1 MCQEDVLFANPEE
14 LLRYLKDEDVKFV
27 DVRFCDL
34 PGVMQ
39 HFNIPVE
46 SFDDSVVTDG
56 LAFDGSSIR
65 GFQAIHESDMM
76 LLPDVTTAFVDP
88 FRIQKTL
95 ALNFFIHD
103 PFTREAYSRDPRNV
117 AKKAVSAMPVDA
129 RYASA
134 FAATCRGSRL

>member
-1 MCQEDVLFANPEE
+1 MFANPEE

-39 HFNIPVE
+39 HFNMPVE

-76 LLPDVTTAFVDP
+76 LLPDPATV
-88 FRIQKTL
+88 
-95 ALNFFIHD
+95 
-103 PFTREAYSRDPRNV
+103 SPR
-117 AKKAVSAMPVDA
+117 P
-129 RYASA
+129 
-134 FAATCRGSRL
+134 